1 MIDPKQIDVEFSFDG
16 MQEVPP
22 DDEMLHAGLKYLPD
36 SFYIPRS
43 EWDDRIREHEKNK
56 SSADYF
62 SGRFTHQGNSHECVC
77 HAAQQLFMTAYN
89 RQFNGLGH
97 DVWFSPLALYT
108 RITGGRRWGGSN
120 VRDSCEEM
128 IARGMLPDHDGPA
141 GDNAQTK
148 IYEHTLHQ
156 TSGRTEDHWP
166 TSGWVT
172 PRQLP
177 DGWETTAKQF
187 RALEVYLIPR
197 EVEAHASVLLHGMA
211 LSNGRQGHS
220 IGHVKLIKE
229 NGRYLSQ
236 YKDSY
241 NVMRYDSERWMD
253 SGGFCIRSV
262 TTPDLKE

>member
-1 MIDPKQIDVEFSFDG
+1 MIDPKLIDVTFEFDG

-62 SGRFTHQGNSHECVC
+62 SGRFTHQGSSSECVA

-97 DVWFSPLALYT
+97 DVWFSPLALYV
-108 RITGGRRWGGSN
+108 RICGSRYGGSN
-120 VRDSCEEM
+120 VRDSCREM
-128 IARGMLPDHDGPA
+128 ISRGMLPDHDGPA

-148 IYEHTLHQ
+148 IFEHTLHQ
-156 TSGRTEDHWP
+156 TSGRTESHWP
-166 TSGWVT
+166 TKGWLRESG
-172 PRQLP
+172 LP
-177 DGWETTAKQF
+177 NGWENTAKQF

-197 EVEAHASVLLHGMA
+197 DVEAHASVLLHGMA

-220 IGHVKLIKE
+220 IPHVKLIKE

-262 TTPDLKE
+262 TTPDIKE